1 MRASQCGGISRIV
14 TEMNRHL
21 TQDILDTGRFMTMFY
36 ISIDVEN
43 KNLSWVR
50 AGHDPAIIYDPSLDR
65 FEELSGAGL
74 ALGIDESYIFEENT
88 KAGLAQGQI
97 IAIGTDGIWETFN
110 KQGEMF
116 GKGRF
121 REIIRKNAYMGSNEI
136 LNAVFNEIDIFSKGL
151 KKKDDITLVIIKIEE
166 TSEEGVDWQI

>member
-1 MRASQCGGISRIV
+1 MLIFLYL
-14 TEMNRHL
+14 N
-21 TQDILDTGRFMTMFY
+21 ILKF
-36 ISIDVEN
+36 N
-43 KNLSWVR
+43 
-50 AGHDPAIIYDPSLDR
+50 IYYYYNCSVVNV
-65 FEELSGAGL
+65 
-74 ALGIDESYIFEENT
+74 IFEFIHHTENIGKIYPKDFLLKQENT

-121 REIIRKNAYMGSNEI
+121 RESIRKNAYMGSNEI

>member
-1 MRASQCGGISRIV
+1 MLIFLYL
-14 TEMNRHL
+14 N
-21 TQDILDTGRFMTMFY
+21 ILKF
-36 ISIDVEN
+36 N
-43 KNLSWVR
+43 
-50 AGHDPAIIYDPSLDR
+50 IYYYYNCSVVNV
-65 FEELSGAGL
+65 
-74 ALGIDESYIFEENT
+74 IFEFIHHTENIGKIYPKDFLLKQENT

-116 GKGRF
+116 GKRRF
-121 REIIRKNAYMGSNEI
+121 RESIRKNAYMGSNEI

-166 TSEEGVDWQI
+166 TSEEGVDWHI